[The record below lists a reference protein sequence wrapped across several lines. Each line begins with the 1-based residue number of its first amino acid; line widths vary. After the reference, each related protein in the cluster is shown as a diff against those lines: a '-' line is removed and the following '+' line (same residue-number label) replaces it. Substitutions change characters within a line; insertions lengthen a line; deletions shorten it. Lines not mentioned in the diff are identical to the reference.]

1 MKEINAQRCIIG
13 GILVCLIAWGLVLA
27 MIVDLLAD
35 SLILSFLAY
44 GLTIAGIFTGYL
56 GIFNL
61 WIKDKEKREL
71 DSLREKMENNQ
82 MGPYQMEFEA
92 DSEDFQDFLEKEQ
105 ERNSKK

>member
-13 GILVCLIAWGLVLA
+13 GILVGLIAWGLVLA
-27 MIVDLLAD
+27 MLVDLLAN
-35 SLILSFLAY
+35 SLIISLLAY

-71 DSLREKMENNQ
+71 DNLREKMKNNQ

-92 DSEDFQDFLEKEQ
+92 DSEDFQEFLEKEQ
-105 ERNSKK
+105 ERNSKN